1 MKSDPHQSPSEKSKE
16 RKKKKRKKRNMSFQ
30 TTIKFE
36 EINSEIILVVLHE
49 LEGLCRLSF

>member
-16 RKKKKRKKRNMSFQ
+16 RKKKKRKKSFQ

-36 EINSEIILVVLHE
+36 EINSEINLVVLPE